1 MDKIDVELLWVL
13 QQSSPS
19 EPLGISEMKKQNK
32 ILSKN
37 DNDLLGKLQALEEYG
52 FVKKTNTK
60 DDEPSYTITKNGIDL
75 IWKGDTW
82 EPIFNLIK
90 LVDSDKYTSNEIR
103 RITNKSLVDCVTN
116 IEFLRKELNLI
127 EGQSKRFKLYFV
139 LTEKG
144 KSYEPKFEK

>member
-13 QQSSPS
+13 QQSSP
-19 EPLGISEMKKQNK
+19 EPLGISEMKKRNK

-37 DNDLLGKLQALEEYG
+37 DNDLLCKLQSMEENG

-60 DDEPSYTITKNGIDL
+60 DDEPSYTITKNGIGL
-75 IWKGDTW
+75 IWRGDTW
-82 EPIFNLIK
+82 ETIFNLIK
-90 LVDSDKYTSNEIR
+90 LVESDKYTSNEIR

-127 EGQSKRFKLYFV
+127 EGQSKRFKLYFI

>member
-13 QQSSPS
+13 QQSSSS
-19 EPLGISEMKKQNK
+19 EPLSILEMKKQNK
-32 ILSKN
+32 VLSKN
-37 DNDLLGKLQALEEYG
+37 DNDLLGKLQSMEENG
-52 FVKKTNTK
+52 FVKKTSTK

-75 IWKGDTW
+75 IWRGDTW
-82 EPIFNLIK
+82 QPIFNLIR